1 MRIYLDWNIY
11 KLYQNDSLVGFKDAI
26 DGLKG
31 KVIFPYSPAHIDDA
45 RKMLESEK
53 GKSFFESDLENLF
66 TLSGEYILNYNGKQV
81 LLQLG
86 HPLDYHNGTPDE
98 RKFLQEFSVSETF
111 KEIGESFAEYGIT
124 DFGSTIKNAF
134 VAVPGFAGSDNI
146 GSAYPGVPF
155 FQSKNGWEIMVNM
168 FPFAEQLTYNRDFY
182 FNFSEAFREIEWQ
195 VDANSGNWPHE
206 DVVPNI
212 NKLLA
217 KYGDTVT
224 FDSLIALGT
233 DDEEQK
239 WFQKFYSAWL
249 ILDWLGYKRDKLK
262 KKTSTMKNIVNDLN
276 HAYYGAHCTMLV
288 TDDANLR
295 AKAKALYAHW
305 GIETKVLA
313 PKEFIPYANQLISA
327 GRASDIDVFSTLLQV
342 TNNPQIEYST
352 TFLNHQYRAWKI
364 EGYLLHHFN
373 VVLESPTPLLD
384 RQIVLIKQDATL
396 QEGRF
401 YEEERMLA
409 QECLRL
415 FGDDEDQEID
425 TDQMINDFTY
435 SKINKIRWDFA
446 DVQISLVRSSR
457 GMALFYNFQRDIENL
472 KTHDK

>member
-11 KLYQNDSLVGFKDAI
+11 KIYESDNISGFRDVI

-53 GKSFFESDLENLF
+53 GKSFFKSDLENLF
-66 TLSGEYILNYNGKQV
+66 AISGEYILNYDGKQV

-86 HPLDYHNGTPDE
+86 HPLDYHDVTPDE
-98 RKFLQEFSVSETF
+98 REFLQGFSVSETF
-111 KEIGESFAEYGIT
+111 EEIGEIAEDYGI
-124 DFGSTIKNAF
+124 DGFGETIKKAF
-134 VAVPGFAGSDNI
+134 AATPGFSGPDNV
-146 GSAYPGVPF
+146 GSAYPNVPF
-155 FQSKNGWEIMVNM
+155 FQSKNGWEIMTNM
-168 FPFAEQLTYNRDFY
+168 FPFVEQLTYNRDFY
-182 FNFSEAFREIEWQ
+182 FDFSGAFREVELQ
-195 VDANSGNWPHE
+195 VDANSGNWPYE
-206 DVVPNI
+206 EVIPNI
-212 NKLLA
+212 DKLLA
-217 KYGDTVT
+217 KFEGSVN
-224 FDSLIALGT
+224 FDSLISLGT
-233 DDEEQK
+233 NEDEQK
-239 WFQKFYSAWL
+239 WFEKFYSAWL
-249 ILDWLGYKRDKLK
+249 MLDWLGYKRDKLK

-288 TDDANLR
+288 TDDANFR

-305 GIETKVLA
+305 GIGTKVLA
-313 PKEFIPYANQLISA
+313 PKEFILYANQLISA
-327 GRASDIDVFSTLLQV
+327 GRASDIDVLSTLLQV
-342 TNNPQIEYST
+342 TNNPRIEYHT
-352 TFLNHQYRAWKI
+352 TFLNRQYRAWKI

-384 RQIVLIKQDATL
+384 RQIVLIKQYATL
-396 QEGRF
+396 QESCF
-401 YEEERMLA
+401 YEEEQMLA

-415 FGDDEDQEID
+415 FGDDDDQAID

-446 DVQISLVRSSR
+446 DMQISLVRSPH

-472 KTHDK
+472 KAHNK